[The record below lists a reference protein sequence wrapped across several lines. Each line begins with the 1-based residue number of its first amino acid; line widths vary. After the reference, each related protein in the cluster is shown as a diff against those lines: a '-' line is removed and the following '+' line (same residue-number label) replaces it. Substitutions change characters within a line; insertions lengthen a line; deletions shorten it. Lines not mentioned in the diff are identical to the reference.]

1 MTRPPETDVPGSP
14 EQVSQPGFC
23 DRCAD
28 DHSPKHL
35 KKPGFETGS
44 RIKYHVSRIT
54 HLETRMKY
62 LGIDIGGSSFKVG
75 VVAEDGE
82 SLGSTRVAS
91 TLKQGLEAGLE
102 RLYECVEH
110 VVADSGA
117 TWDEIRAIG
126 VAAPGTMDIPRGVIF
141 HPFNLPGWENLP
153 LRDLVAERFGKPTVL
168 QNDANAAAYGEYW
181 VGAAREAESLMFWTL
196 GTGIG
201 GGIVIDG
208 KILTG
213 AHSHAGECGHMI
225 IQMDGGERSPHGIH
239 GALELYAGA
248 RALVRRAEQALA
260 GGSPS
265 VLREWINGGEK
276 LDPRLIARAAEEHDD
291 LAEDLIMQTAG
302 YLAIGTINIMHII
315 NPDTVLLGGAMT
327 FGRKETELG
336 RRFLARIQETINQ
349 HAFPIPA
356 ERTVIDYASLGG
368 DAGFIGAAGCARAAF
383 DRS

>member
-1 MTRPPETDVPGSP
+1 
-14 EQVSQPGFC
+14 
-23 DRCAD
+23 
-28 DHSPKHL
+28 
-35 KKPGFETGS
+35 
-44 RIKYHVSRIT
+44 
-54 HLETRMKY
+54 MKY

-91 TLKQGLEAGLE
+91 TLKQGLETGLE

-110 VVADSGA
+110 VVSDSGSQ
-117 TWDEIRAIG
+117 WDEIRAIG

-225 IQMDGGERSPHGIH
+225 IQMEGGERSPHGIH

-248 RALVRRAEQALA
+248 RALVRRAERALA
-260 GGSPS
+260 EGTPS
-265 VLREWINGGEK
+265 VLRDWMNGGEK
-276 LDPRLIARAAEEHDD
+276 LDPRVIARAAEEHDD

-302 YLAIGTINIMHII
+302 YLAIGTINIMHIL

-336 RRFLARIQETINQ
+336 RRFLARIRETVNQ

-368 DAGFIGAAGCARAAF
+368 DAGFIGAAGCAKAAF
-383 DRS
+383 AGS

>member
-1 MTRPPETDVPGSP
+1 
-14 EQVSQPGFC
+14 
-23 DRCAD
+23 
-28 DHSPKHL
+28 
-35 KKPGFETGS
+35 
-44 RIKYHVSRIT
+44 
-54 HLETRMKY
+54 MKY

-91 TLKQGLEAGLE
+91 TLKQGLDAGLE

-110 VVADSGA
+110 VVSDSGA
-117 TWDEIRAIG
+117 RWDEIRAIG

-248 RALVRRAEQALA
+248 KALMRRAEHALEA
-260 GGSPS
+260 GHPS
-265 VLREWINGGEK
+265 VLLEWIAGGEK

-383 DRS
+383 GKP